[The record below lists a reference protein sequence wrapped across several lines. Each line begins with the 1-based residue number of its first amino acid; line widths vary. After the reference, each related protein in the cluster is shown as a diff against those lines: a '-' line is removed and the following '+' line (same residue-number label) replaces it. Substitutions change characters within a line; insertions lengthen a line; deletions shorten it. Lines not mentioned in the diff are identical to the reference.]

1 MGAAHEPPR
10 PPRRPTTPATAT
22 ATSSLCA
29 PLEPWCVTRCDAM
42 RCDGRWVMGDG
53 RWDGTNGTTHR
64 ARDGRRRRATTTDAT
79 ATAIAR
85 VVIQRG
91 SRGWRARDVRA
102 RGRRVRAECDDDGSR
117 GAMGIF
123 PMDRG
128 RARSG
133 AGDVARVRV
142 RVRVRD
148 ARAMDG
154 DGDRRSSGARDVDRG
169 ARGGTRAWVV
179 IGRMKW
185 IEFWVVARA
194 NARRRR

>member
-1 MGAAHEPPR
+1 
-10 PPRRPTTPATAT
+10 
-22 ATSSLCA
+22 
-29 PLEPWCVTRCDAM
+29 
-42 RCDGRWVMGDG
+42 MGD
-53 RWDGTNGTTHR
+53 DV
-64 ARDGRRRRATTTDAT
+64 DATTRDAT

-85 VVIQRG
+85 AVIQRG
-91 SRGWRARDVRA
+91 SRGWRAREGGA

-133 AGDVARVRV
+133 AGDVARVASACATTTRGRWMATAIVDRV
-142 RVRVRD
+142 
-148 ARAMDG
+148 ARAPWI
-154 DGDRRSSGARDVDRG
+154 GARG
-169 ARGGTRAWVV
+169 GGTRAWVV

-194 NARRRR
+194 NALVVINPLID